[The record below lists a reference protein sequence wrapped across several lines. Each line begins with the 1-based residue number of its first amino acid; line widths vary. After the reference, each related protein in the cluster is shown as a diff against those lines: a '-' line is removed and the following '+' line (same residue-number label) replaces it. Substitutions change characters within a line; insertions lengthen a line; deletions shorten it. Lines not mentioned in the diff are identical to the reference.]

1 MGVNWR
7 VPAVM
12 YDHCVNVFDP
22 QMHRDKMVKEKK
34 KKKKSK
40 KNKKHGSDSSDSEGE
55 EKKREKLKKVK
66 LFLCLSVSLVW
77 LISLTDWPPFCFLLP
92 GTRSRGQACE
102 AHRGTNASGREEEA
116 VQQLVGSEGTHW
128 GGDGGLPHETLPTR
142 WSHGFLPGSM
152 TSS

>member
-1 MGVNWR
+1 
-7 VPAVM
+7 M

-66 LFLCLSVSLVW
+66 LFLCFKLCLSVSLVW
-77 LISLTDWPPFCFLLP
+77 LISLTD
-92 GTRSRGQACE
+92 
-102 AHRGTNASGREEEA
+102 
-116 VQQLVGSEGTHW
+116 
-128 GGDGGLPHETLPTR
+128 
-142 WSHGFLPGSM
+142 
-152 TSS
+152 